1 MDDDKIGRMGFRT
14 PPNHQDQAVGC
25 QRRKNIL
32 TAVQFGYG
40 RSGFGG
46 YLGNVGLD
54 MPDLRADR
62 PRKRRGIARDGGCE
76 AFRMR
81 RLSFVLAAALTLFPI
96 TSSADTDTVTWM
108 DDFLGIKY
116 DQRYHA
122 SVAHGGDV
130 KIASNPSIG
139 GWLALVTDN
148 TPESV
153 ARFRLGEDPKVSPYD
168 AMPFSAGKNAS
179 GKARINVNM
188 GQSIEL
194 TVGFVGRDDPDN
206 VIAALYRPDE
216 GWILQAKKNRGI
228 DKDRVVANFWHVPGR
243 TFVLEIRTTPNEAFL
258 LIDGRI
264 MAKTTIVTDSPL
276 AWEFQIWN
284 RPDSPTHW
292 SSPALWVDY
301 LRIEQDR

>member
-1 MDDDKIGRMGFRT
+1 
-14 PPNHQDQAVGC
+14 
-25 QRRKNIL
+25 
-32 TAVQFGYG
+32 
-40 RSGFGG
+40 
-46 YLGNVGLD
+46 
-54 MPDLRADR
+54 
-62 PRKRRGIARDGGCE
+62 
-76 AFRMR
+76 MR

-96 TSSADTDTVTWM
+96 PSSAAKDTVTWM

-122 SVAHGGDV
+122 SVAHGGEV

-168 AMPFSAGKNAS
+168 AMPFSAGKNVS
-179 GKARINVNM
+179 GKARIVVNTD
-188 GQSIEL
+188 QSIEL
-194 TVGFVGRDDPDN
+194 TVGFVGRNDPYN
-206 VIAALYRPDE
+206 VIAALYRPDD
-216 GWILQAKKNRGI
+216 GWGLQARKASKNGPSER
-228 DKDRVVANFWHVPGR
+228 DWVVANFRHVPGR
-243 TFVLEIRTTPNEAFL
+243 AFVVEVRVTPNEAFL
-258 LIDGRI
+258 LIDGRV
-264 MAKTTIVTDSPL
+264 MAKSTIVTDSPL

>member
-1 MDDDKIGRMGFRT
+1 
-14 PPNHQDQAVGC
+14 
-25 QRRKNIL
+25 
-32 TAVQFGYG
+32 
-40 RSGFGG
+40 
-46 YLGNVGLD
+46 
-54 MPDLRADR
+54 
-62 PRKRRGIARDGGCE
+62 
-76 AFRMR
+76 MR

-96 TSSADTDTVTWM
+96 PSSAATDTVTWM

-148 TPESV
+148 TPESL

-168 AMPFSAGKNAS
+168 AMPFSAGKNVS
-179 GKARINVNM
+179 GKARIRVNTD
-188 GQSIEL
+188 QSIEL
-194 TVGFVGRDDPDN
+194 TVGFVGRNDPDN
-206 VIAALYRPDE
+206 VITALYRHE
-216 GWILQAKKNRGI
+216 FGWLLHARRNGVS
-228 DKDRVVANFWHVPGR
+228 DNVMANFWHVPGR
-243 TFVLEIRTTPNEAFL
+243 AFVVEIRATPNKAFL

-264 MAKTTIVTDSPL
+264 MAKSTNVTDSPL

-284 RPDSPTHW
+284 RPVSPTHWYSPTHW